1 MGLLGRVRGKLRGIR
16 NEIRGRSGTNG
27 VSHAPVQNGARTNG
41 VTHPEESGD
50 LRSNSVPTPSSRT
63 AAPAAEAVAEVAPVE
78 VVKTPEPQEVEVGP
92 VDEATPEAEVA
103 ESAEA
108 DDVAEAAPVA
118 EEPVEEVPEQEA
130 SDADLSTEEEEK
142 AKFRGGSKVAADGSS
157 NSVATSQFSSFAAAA
172 AAAARGGTG
181 QALYADTDSTDVA
194 AYAARAAALGRTGA
208 ELGGEGINEGEN
220 GTFWG
225 PVDNESARSK
235 AEGQVLDIDQDECI
249 SCGTCV
255 ENTDTVFYL
264 PVDEGSTAYVL
275 KQEGPMDLVQDAIE
289 ACPVTCISWVAPGE
303 EWVSAD

>member
-27 VSHAPVQNGARTNG
+27 VSHAPGQNGARTNG
-41 VTHPEESGD
+41 VSHSAERRD
-50 LRSNSVPTPSSRT
+50 LRPNSVPTPSART
-63 AAPAAEAVAEVAPVE
+63 APPAPEPVAEVAPVE
-78 VVKTPEPQEVEVGP
+78 AVKTPEPQEAEVGP

-103 ESAEA
+103 ESA
-108 DDVAEAAPVA
+108 DVAEAAPVP
-118 EEPVEEVPEQEA
+118 EEPVEEASDQQA

-220 GTFWG
+220 GAFWG